1 MLAMKIGDDS
11 FGSGEKIIEK
21 MFELKI
27 NLDRVLSN
35 LRRIRSKHRFP
46 VPEAAMGM
54 GLKSICLFV
63 V

>member
-21 MFELKI
+21 MFELKV

-35 LRRIRSKHRFP
+35 LRRVRAKHRFP
-46 VPEAAMGM
+46 VPEAAMGTY
-54 GLKSICLFV
+54 SEYI
-63 V
+63 